1 MCATEA
7 IRNFGIIAHIDAG
20 KTTLTERILLETG
33 AVRISGAVD
42 EGTTVS
48 DYLLQERER
57 GISIVSSALTCHW
70 REWQFNLIDTPGHID
85 FTAEVERSLRVM
97 DSVIAVFC
105 GLRGVQAQ
113 SEMVWRRARRYG
125 LPALTFVNKLDREGA
140 DFDAVVAQMSK
151 LLGDTRPLVLTRP
164 LPNGKGV
171 LDVLSGSLLPGSC
184 ETPSAEFAQAA
195 RAELVEQLAEVDEEL
210 LRHFVN
216 DEAIPEAR
224 LLDAIRRQ
232 TLRLA
237 VVPVFAGS
245 AATGLGVPR
254 LLDAIGEF
262 LPNPAE
268 RLASGVGKRF
278 FPVSRERLRMES
290 GRDCLAATVVKVVRA
305 EWPGDYAVVRL
316 YSGKLFPG
324 QRLRDMNR
332 PLTGEVGAVW
342 RLNAAEVS
350 ELPEAASGEIVGF
363 SLADGAPLPSFCAGD
378 TLIEEGGPELR
389 LARMHFPEPVVS
401 EVFAPATGADRE
413 RLAAA
418 LAALVEEDP
427 TLRVR
432 KGPLEGQFTVSGL
445 GELHLQ
451 IVQERLRS
459 EHRILVRTGQPQV
472 AYRATVAQAVRLKGE
487 FIRQLSPTVTIQA
500 AVELALEP
508 LPPGTGIQV
517 DFPCRESA
525 DLPADCL
532 QAIEQAVDEVVTAG
546 SPSGYPMTDTR
557 ITVLEGSTTQAEP
570 SEPAFLTAA
579 RNTLGDALA
588 QAREVVL
595 EPVMRIEVSVPQE
608 QVGAVMSDLTA
619 RRGRIELLD
628 SLAMG
633 SARVVAMVP
642 LAEVLNYAS
651 SLRSLTGGRAEF
663 TAEPACYQPR

>member
-1 MCATEA
+1 MSVADA

-70 REWQFNLIDTPGHID
+70 RKWQFNLVDTPGHID

-125 LPALTFVNKLDREGA
+125 LPALAFISKLDREGA
-140 DFDAVVAQMSK
+140 NFSAVVAQMTN
-151 LLGDTRPLVLTRP
+151 LLGEAKPLVITTP
-164 LPNGKGV
+164 LPDGKGI
-171 LDVLSGSLLPGSC
+171 LDVLSGTMLPGADTTAS
-184 ETPSAEFAQAA
+184 EDFARHA
-195 RAELVEQLAEVDEEL
+195 RANLVEQLAEVDEEL
-210 LRHFVN
+210 LKHFVN
-216 DEAIPEAR
+216 DEAISNR
-224 LLDAIRRQ
+224 MLCDAIRRQ

-237 VVPVFAGS
+237 IVPVFAGS

-268 RLASGVGKRF
+268 RLASSIGKRF
-278 FPVSRERLRMES
+278 FPISRERLRV
-290 GRDCLAATVVKVVRA
+290 DDDHDFLVATVVKVVRTV
-305 EWPGDYAVVRL
+305 WPGDYAVIRI
-316 YSGKLFPG
+316 YSGRLSPG
-324 QRLRDMNR
+324 QHLRDRNR
-332 PLTGEVGAVW
+332 PLDGQVGTIW
-342 RLNAAEVS
+342 RLNAADVS
-350 ELPEAASGEIVGF
+350 ELPLAESGEIVGF
-363 SLADGAPLPSFCAGD
+363 SLADGTPLPAFRAGD
-378 TLIEEGGPELR
+378 TLVEEGGPELK

-401 EVFAPATGADRE
+401 EVFAPATDADRE
-413 RLAAA
+413 KLSAA
-418 LAALVEEDP
+418 LTALAEEDP
-427 TLRVR
+427 TLRLR
-432 KGPLEGQFTVSGL
+432 NGPLDGQFTVSGL

-459 EHRILVRTGQPQV
+459 EHHILVRTGQPQV
-472 AYRATVAQAVRLKGE
+472 AYRATISQAVRLKGE
-487 FIRQLSPTVTIQA
+487 FLKQLSPTMTIQA
-500 AVELALEP
+500 TVEIELEP
-508 LPPGTGIQV
+508 LPLGSGIQV
-517 DFPCRESA
+517 EFPYRNA
-525 DLPADCL
+525 TALPPDCQL
-532 QAIEQAVDEVVTAG
+532 AIQTAVDEVVTAG
-546 SPSGYPMTDTR
+546 GPSGYPMTDTR
-557 ITVLEGSTTQAEP
+557 ITVLEGSTIQAEP
-570 SEPAFLTAA
+570 SEPAFLTAT

-588 QAREVVL
+588 KAREVVL

-608 QVGAVMSDLTA
+608 QVGTVMSDLTA
-619 RRGRIELLD
+619 RRGRIELHD
-628 SLAMG
+628 SLPLG
-633 SARVVAMVP
+633 NARVVAMVP
-642 LAEVLNYAS
+642 LAEVLDYAS